1 MIDTIPFRHLPWQQL
16 RPLIALFIL
25 CLLLALTSDR
35 FFTAANGLNVLR
47 QISVNVCIA
56 TGMTLVVLAGG
67 IDLSVGS
74 VLACCGALSAGLLTR
89 GLSFPGLDLFVGFTL
104 VGAMFA
110 AILAGSIFGLF
121 NGWMVTRFRVPPF
134 VATLAMLTIARGL
147 TMLYTEGHPIS
158 QLGTGFAQLGT
169 GSLIGIPV
177 SVWMAVLVVLAA
189 HVLTKMTRTGR
200 YLYAIGGNEEA
211 ARLSGINIASVKI
224 KVYAIAG
231 GLAALGGLI
240 VTARLDSAQPNAG
253 TGYELDAIAAVVIG
267 GTSLSGGRGSVTGTV
282 MGAVIIGVLNNGLV
296 LLNVSPFWQQVVKG
310 SVILLAV
317 IVDRMGNQRK
327 D

>member
-1 MIDTIPFRHLPWQQL
+1 MTDIIPFRTQQWQRA

-25 CLLLALTSDR
+25 CLLLGLASDR
-35 FFTAANGLNVLR
+35 FFTVANGLNVLR

-67 IDLSVGS
+67 IDLSVGA

-89 GLSFPGLDLFVGFTL
+89 GLSFPAFDLFVGFTL
-104 VGAMFA
+104 TGALLVA
-110 AILAGSIFGLF
+110 LLAGLAFGFF
-121 NGWMVTRFRVPPF
+121 NGWMVTNFRVPPF

-158 QLGTGFAQLGT
+158 QLGTGFAQLGS
-169 GSLIGIPV
+169 GSWIGIPV
-177 SVWMAVLVVLAA
+177 PVWIATGVVLAA
-189 HVLTKMTRTGR
+189 HVMTRMTRMGR
-200 YLYAIGGNEEA
+200 YIYAIGGNEEA
-211 ARLSGINIASVKI
+211 ARLSGIHIAGVKT

-231 GLAALGGLI
+231 ALAALGGLI

-267 GTSLSGGRGSVTGTV
+267 GTSLSGGRGSVVGTV

>member
-1 MIDTIPFRHLPWQQL
+1 MTDIIPFRTQQWQRA

-25 CLLLALTSDR
+25 CLLLGLASDR
-35 FFTAANGLNVLR
+35 FFTVANGLNVLR

-67 IDLSVGS
+67 IDLSVGA

-89 GLSFPGLDLFVGFTL
+89 GLSFPAFDLFVGFTL
-104 VGAMFA
+104 TGALLMA
-110 AILAGSIFGLF
+110 LLAGLAFGFF

-158 QLGTGFAQLGT
+158 QLGTGFAQLGS
-169 GSLIGIPV
+169 GSWIGIPV
-177 SVWMAVLVVLAA
+177 PVWIATGVVLAA
-189 HVLTKMTRTGR
+189 HVMTRMTRMGR
-200 YLYAIGGNEEA
+200 YIYAIGGNEEA
-211 ARLSGINIASVKI
+211 ARLSGIHIAGVKT

-231 GLAALGGLI
+231 ALAALGGLI

-267 GTSLSGGRGSVTGTV
+267 GTSLSGGRGSVAGTV

-327 D
+327 N